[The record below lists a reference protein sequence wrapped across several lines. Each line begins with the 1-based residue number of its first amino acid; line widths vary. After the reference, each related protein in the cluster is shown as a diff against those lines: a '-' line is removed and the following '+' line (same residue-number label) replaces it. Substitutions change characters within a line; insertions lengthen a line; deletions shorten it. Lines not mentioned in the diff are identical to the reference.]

1 VSDTIYA
8 PATARG
14 RSALA
19 VIRISGPHTRFVVET
34 ITGALPEPR
43 RMRLSLFRSA
53 QGEVI
58 DQGLCVV
65 FPGPAS
71 PTGEDCAEF
80 HCHGSPSV
88 VSAMLEALSF
98 FPQCRLALPG
108 EFARRALANG
118 RMDLA
123 EIEGL
128 GDLLEAETSAQ
139 RRQALRQMLGALGRE
154 TDRWREDLLMCSA
167 LIEAD
172 LDFSDEGDVDRHA
185 LDEALRRLKVLRDSF
200 ARALE
205 QAQIGERV
213 RDGFMVVLAGPP
225 NAGKSTLLNLL
236 ARRDVAIVSP
246 IPGTTRD
253 IVEVRLDLGG
263 YPVTLVDTA
272 GMRESSD
279 EIEREGMRRMIT
291 RAATADAV
299 IWLCPPEDRSSQPPE
314 IIVQSDAPIWR
325 VATQSDRAPVEGDF
339 DGIISA
345 VTGEGI
351 DDLVSRLNTFATIK
365 TDVGAES
372 VILTRARHREAVMEA
387 LESVDRALENGHS
400 QGVELLAEDLRLAAR
415 AIGRITGH
423 VGVEDILDR
432 LFSTFCIGK

>member
-1 VSDTIYA
+1 MSDTIYA

-19 VIRISGPHTRFVVET
+19 VIRINGPQTRFVVET
-34 ITGALPEPR
+34 IAGALPEPR

-139 RRQALRQMLGALGRE
+139 RRQAVRQMLGALGRE
-154 TDRWREDLLMCSA
+154 TDRWREDVLMCSA

-172 LDFSDEGDVDRHA
+172 LDFSDEGDVDRQA
-185 LDEALRRLKVLRDSF
+185 LDEAFRRLRLLRDSF
-200 ARALE
+200 VRALE

-213 RDGFMVVLAGPP
+213 RDGYMVVLAGPP

-279 EIEREGMRRMIT
+279 EIEREGMRRMMA

-299 IWLCPPEDRSSQPPE
+299 IWLCPPEDRDSQPPE
-314 IIVQSDAPIWR
+314 SIVQSDAPIWR
-325 VATQSDRAPVEGDF
+325 IATQSDRVPVEGDF

-351 DDLVSRLNTFATIK
+351 DDIVSRLSTLATIQA
-365 TDVGAES
+365 DVGAES